1 MIKKIEK
8 LIRQYRETLSYL
20 FFGVC
25 TTLVN
30 IITYFVCSKTGM
42 DTATATVIAWVLS
55 VLFAYL
61 TNRYFVFENRADH
74 AFGILREAISF
85 FSCRLATGVLD
96 LVIMLIFVDILHQ
109 NDLLIKILSN
119 ILVIILNYAAS
130 KIFIFRDQK
139 PDENTKKG
147 IFEKIPD
154 YLRTLFYLY
163 IITTLFLMIFIDKRI
178 NTGYIPNTLTST
190 NLILIVPSVFLFL
203 ICTVIMVWCGK
214 NQKTTA
220 QNILSDH
227 QFYLIIGFCFVAV
240 FLTQL
245 FLTDHINFKSG
256 WDVGCLTGAAERL
269 AFSPSEGLDNFS
281 LAYFSTYPNNLTLL
295 YTLTFFYKIGAIFFP
310 LNPHIFVI
318 ILTNLCVCISVF
330 LATLCI
336 YKLTKNRLITILG
349 MGIGILLTALSP
361 WIEIPYT
368 DALGMIFPIAAVFC
382 YLFVEK
388 KLLRCFLITLF
399 CTIGYFYKPTI
410 LIFLIAFVILGLCSE
425 LAKLIKKEFSPKRFA
440 FLALAMI
447 IGAGCSYGADKIL
460 LLQNDLQLN
469 KNLEKSMTHYFMM
482 GLNTDTDGCFNG
494 DDVAYSD
501 SFPDVKSRKQAN
513 IDLSVKRL
521 KKMGAGGYLQHLIKK
536 NLATYNDGTFAYGR
550 EGNFYAS
557 IPEENGSLD
566 HTLRHIFYMG
576 GTHYPIL
583 ATMEHILWLFVLI
596 GICFCIIPGTKE
608 PYGENYI
615 ALALLGVSL
624 FLLLFEGR
632 ARYLYQFSPL
642 FVVLAAVGLKR
653 ASEKLERFITQKN
666 K

>member
-8 LIRQYRETLSYL
+8 LITQYREVLSYL

-30 IITYFVCSKTGM
+30 IITYFVCSKAGM
-42 DTATATVIAWVLS
+42 GTAVATVIAWILS
-55 VLFAYL
+55 VLFAYI
-61 TNRYFVFENRADH
+61 TNRYFVFDNRAVS

-85 FSCRLATGVLD
+85 FSCRLATGILD

-119 ILVIILNYAAS
+119 VLVIILNYAAS
-130 KIFIFRDQK
+130 KIFIFRN
-139 PDENTKKG
+139 ETSGNTSDKKG
-147 IFEKIPD
+147 FFEKIPG
-154 YLRTLFYLY
+154 YLRTLFCLY
-163 IITTLFLMIFIDKRI
+163 IIATLFLMIFIDKRI

-190 NLILIVPSVFLFL
+190 NLILIIPSVLLFF
-203 ICTVIMVWCGK
+203 IFAVAVAWSSK

-220 QNILSDH
+220 KKSLSDH
-227 QFYLIIGFCFVAV
+227 QFYLLIGICFVAV
-240 FLTQL
+240 FLVQL
-245 FLTDHINFKSG
+245 FITDHINFKSG

-269 AFSPSEGLDNFS
+269 AFSPSEGLDDFS

-295 YTLTFFYKIGAIFFP
+295 YTLAVFYKIGAIFFP
-310 LNPHIFVI
+310 LNPYIFVI
-318 ILTNLCVCISVF
+318 ILTNLCVCVSVF

-336 YKLTKNRLITILG
+336 YKITKDRFITILG
-349 MGIGILLTALSP
+349 MGIGIVLTALSP

-368 DALGMIFPIAAVFC
+368 DALGMIFPMAAVFC
-382 YLFVEK
+382 YLFVKK

-425 LAKLIKKEFSPKRFA
+425 LAKLIKKEFSLKQFSC
-440 FLALAMI
+440 LVLAMI
-447 IGAGCSYGADKIL
+447 IGAGFSYGADKIL
-460 LLQNDLQLN
+460 LLQNDLTLN
-469 KNLEKSMTHYFMM
+469 KNSEKTMTHYFMM

-501 SFPDVKSRKQAN
+501 SFPDVESRKRAN
-513 IDLSVKRL
+513 IDLSIERL
-521 KKMGAGGYLQHLIKK
+521 KEMGADGYLQHLIKK
-536 NLATYNDGTFAYGR
+536 NLATYNDGTFSYGR
-550 EGNFYAS
+550 EGNFYGY

-566 HTLRHIFYMG
+566 HTLRQIFYMG
-576 GTHYPIL
+576 GEHYSIL
-583 ATMEHILWLFVLI
+583 ATVEHLLWLLVLI
-596 GICFCIIPGTKE
+596 GICFCILPGSKE
-608 PYGENYI
+608 PLGENYI

-642 FVVLAAVGLKR
+642 YVILATAGLQRVSGVL
-653 ASEKLERFITQKN
+653 EHFIRQK

>member
-1 MIKKIEK
+1 MIKKIKE
-8 LIRQYRETLSYL
+8 LITQYREVLSYL

-30 IITYFVCSKTGM
+30 IITYFVCSKAGM
-42 DTATATVIAWVLS
+42 GTAAATVIAWVLS

-61 TNRYFVFENRADH
+61 TNRYFVFENRADSTL
-74 AFGILREAISF
+74 GILREAISF
-85 FSCRLATGVLD
+85 FSCRLATGILD

-119 ILVIILNYAAS
+119 VLVIILNYVAS
-130 KIFIFRDQK
+130 KLFIFRDEK
-139 PDENTKKG
+139 SGSTNTKKG

-154 YLRTLFYLY
+154 YLHTLFCLY

-178 NTGYIPNTLTST
+178 NAGYVPNTLTST
-190 NLILIVPSVFLFL
+190 NLVMIIPAVLLFL
-203 ICTVIMVWCGK
+203 ICTFSVAWYSK

-220 QNILSDH
+220 KKTLSDH
-227 QFYLIIGFCFVAV
+227 QFYLLIGICFAAV
-240 FLTQL
+240 FLVQL
-245 FLTDHINFKSG
+245 FITDHINFKSG

-269 AFSPSEGLDNFS
+269 AFSPSEGLDDFS

-295 YTLTFFYKIGAIFFP
+295 YTLTILYKIGAVFFP

-330 LATLCI
+330 LGTLCI
-336 YKLTKNRLITILG
+336 DKITKNRLVTILG

-368 DALGMIFPIAAVFC
+368 DALGMIFPMAAVFC

-388 KLLRCFLITLF
+388 KLLRCFLIALF

-425 LAKLIKKEFSPKRFA
+425 LAKLIRKEFSLKQFVC
-440 FLALAMI
+440 LVLAMI
-447 IGAGCSYGADKIL
+447 IGAGCSYGADKIF
-460 LLQNDLQLN
+460 LLQNDLPLN
-469 KNLEKSMTHYFMM
+469 KNLEKTMTHYFMM

-501 SFPDVKSRKQAN
+501 SFPDVESRKQAN
-513 IDLSVKRL
+513 IDLSMKRL
-521 KKMGAGGYLQHLIKK
+521 KEMGAGGYLQHLIKK

-550 EGNFYAS
+550 EGNFYGY

-576 GTHYPIL
+576 GEHYILL

-596 GICFCIIPGTKE
+596 GICFCIIPRTKE
-608 PYGENYI
+608 LYGENYI

-642 FVVLAAVGLKR
+642 YVILAAVGMQR
-653 ASEKLERFITQKN
+653 ASGLLERFIK
-666 K
+666 KDE